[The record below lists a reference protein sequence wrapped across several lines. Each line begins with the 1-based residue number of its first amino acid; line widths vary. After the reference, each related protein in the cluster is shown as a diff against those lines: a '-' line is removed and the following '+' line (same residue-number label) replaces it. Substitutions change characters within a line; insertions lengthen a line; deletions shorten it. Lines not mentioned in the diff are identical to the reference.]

1 MQIRFFFVVF
11 ISTFFNIY
19 SESLDGVDCDPF
31 LREVRNMP
39 YIRYDFGISEL
50 NTVIVTKKDS
60 VCDVL
65 IYDRNDQRTVKLNLI
80 TTPLLDWAFNDMIN
94 EIKDVKYHT
103 SNDYLPYFYQIM
115 YIDKGEMTL
124 VTSSYRYVI
133 GDEELSS
140 KLDRIKTFLVGLWID
155 TLCKN
160 KEDEYPGI

>member
-19 SESLDGVDCDPF
+19 SESLDDVDYDSF
-31 LREVRNMP
+31 LREVRYMP
-39 YIRYDFGISEL
+39 CIRYDFGISEL
-50 NTVIVTKKDS
+50 NTVIVAKKDS

-65 IYDRNDQRTVKLNLI
+65 ISDRNDQRTVRLNMI
-80 TTPLLDWAFNDMIN
+80 STSLLDWAFNDMIH

-103 SNDYLPYFYQIM
+103 SKDYLPYFYQITFM
-115 YIDKGEMTL
+115 DRGDVTL

-133 GDEELSS
+133 GDEELST
-140 KLDRIKTFLVGLWID
+140 KLDGIKKFLVGLWID